1 MSFIRYRRPAFRV
14 AASPRGGVPYTIM
27 SMTRQL
33 GLRVATCLAVSLGL
47 LAGGAVGASADG
59 LQKIIVFQAGTS
71 PQVQQ
76 QVVAQSGSQVLS
88 TLPLING
95 VAIKLPTQDAAHALA
110 LLQVDPRVTG
120 IYEDLTISGQ
130 DGGGDNVIVITPAD
144 PPPQEMYPWGL
155 EAIRVPEVHAE
166 APGLKG
172 AGVAIAIL
180 DTGIDTNH
188 PDLSKNIKGGY
199 NAIAGQNPQNYQD
212 DNGHGTHMAGIIAGR
227 MNRLGVIGVAYQ
239 AKIVAVK
246 VLDQYGAG
254 RLSDLINGLG
264 WIRANKIRVVN
275 MSLGFSEGSPLLE
288 QAIERLYEAGIVMVA
303 SVGNGG
309 NLCAHD
315 GGGDDGGGDDGGGDD
330 GGGDDGG
337 GDDGGGDDG
346 GGDDGCAPSQSGV
359 NYPAR
364 YTDCIAV
371 GATRFDGKRATY
383 STYGTGLDVVA
394 PGGQTNVDQNG
405 DGYGD
410 GILQQTFASGS
421 PTSFGYYFFQGTSM
435 ATPHVAAIAALV
447 RSVRPGYT
455 RAQVRAAIE
464 STCRDLGKAGY
475 DTTFGNGLVNAL
487 GAVTAV
493 VP

>member
-1 MSFIRYRRPAFRV
+1 MSK
-14 AASPRGGVPYTIM
+14 
-27 SMTRQL
+27 TRQL
-33 GLRVATCLAVSLGL
+33 GLRVATCLVVSLGL
-47 LAGGAVGASADG
+47 IAGGAVGASADG

-95 VAIKLPTQDAAHALA
+95 VAIKLPTQDAAHALT
-110 LLQVDPRVTG
+110 LLQVDPRVAG

-199 NAIAGQNPQNYQD
+199 NAIAGKNPQNYQD

-227 MNRLGVIGVAYQ
+227 MNRLGVIGAAYQ

-288 QAIERLYEAGIVMVA
+288 QAIECLYEAGIVMVA

-337 GDDGGGDDG
+337 GDDG
-346 GGDDGCAPSQSGV
+346 CAPSQSGV

-364 YTDCIAV
+364 YSRVIAV
-371 GATRFDGKRATY
+371 AATNGDDKITGYSQSGKVEVA
-383 STYGTGLDVVA
+383 A
-394 PGGQTNVDQNG
+394 PGGSQSGPRILSTNKG
-405 DGYGD
+405 GGYG
-410 GILQQTFASGS
+410 LGS
-421 PTSFGYYFFQGTSM
+421 GTSQ
-435 ATPHVAAIAALV
+435 AAAHVSGAIALAFQIKPQMSFEEALKALQA
-447 RSVRPGYT
+447 T
-455 RAQVRAAIE
+455 AM
-464 STCRDLGKAGY
+464 DLGEPVERQGAGLI
-475 DTTFGNGLVNAL
+475 DVEAMMNA
-487 GAVTAV
+487 VK
-493 VP
+493 